1 MCVSL
6 FRRLPLSPFTHSLL
20 LATFPFFFVH
30 AETDQLAQHTLMQQI
45 SGLVNLRAL
54 HVIHL
59 RNDDTCVWVM
69 RETKRFLVDNLSHH
83 PELKLEWVSIDDDT
97 CAKRILRPSE
107 VPKKTK
113 KKKSKGKEKAT
124 VPIINDNSPFPPLP
138 PIGAGGAGGESE
150 EDDEDLQTLKLETI
164 EGVHFAGGGGGRIF
178 KKEVTNVRL

>member
-1 MCVSL
+1 
-6 FRRLPLSPFTHSLL
+6 
-20 LATFPFFFVH
+20 
-30 AETDQLAQHTLMQQI
+30 MQQI

-97 CAKRILRPSE
+97 CAERILRPSE

-124 VPIINDNSPFPPLP
+124 VPFINGNSPFPPLP
-138 PIGAGGAGGESE
+138 PIDAWDAVDESE

-164 EGVHFAGGGGGRIF
+164 EGVHFSDVWGVRIF
-178 KKEVTNVRL
+178 KKEVTTGRL